1 MKRTKIIR
9 KFAGLSFPRYVLK
22 VDDFLLN
29 LPSFDCMTPFNN
41 PRYTFEQS
49 VCLTVEKDLEIDNW
63 RFPTF
68 LQAVK
73 IQVSWFE
80 ILTLAYDAIPFQ
92 LRWDRSDN
100 PIWIWTCETQHNL
113 NWAIDINSGDRK
125 LCEANKMKAY
135 SFLVKTM
142 NEI

>member
-22 VDDFLLN
+22 VDDFLFN
-29 LPSFDCMTPFNN
+29 LPSFDCMIPFNN

-49 VCLTVEKDLEIDNW
+49 VCLLTGKDLEIDNW
-63 RFPTF
+63 RFPSF

-73 IQVSWFE
+73 IQASWFE
-80 ILTLAYDAIPFQ
+80 ILTLANDAIPFQ

-100 PIWIWTCETQHNL
+100 PIWIWTCETENNL
-113 NWAIDINSGDRK
+113 KWVFDINSGDRK

>member
-1 MKRTKIIR
+1 MKRTMIIR
-9 KFAGLSFPRYVLK
+9 KFAGISFPRYVLK

-29 LPSFDCMTPFNN
+29 LPSFDCVTPFNN

-49 VCLTVEKDLEIDNW
+49 ICLLAAKDLEIDNW
-63 RFPTF
+63 TFPTF

-73 IQVSWFE
+73 IQASWFE
-80 ILTLAYDAIPFQ
+80 ILALANDAIPFQ

-100 PIWIWTCETQHNL
+100 PIWIWTCETENNL
-113 NWAIDINSGDRK
+113 KWVIDINNGDRK

-135 SFLVKTM
+135 SFLVKTT
-142 NEI
+142 NEF